1 MKTIYLVRHA
11 KSSWK
16 DPSLA
21 DFDRPL
27 NKRGK
32 NDLVIM
38 GELMNQKKIKL
49 ELILSS
55 PAKRAKKTA
64 IGIIKKL
71 GFKENKI
78 VFKDDIYEA
87 SDRILLNIIKKT
99 DERIKSVML
108 FGHNPGLTQLNNL
121 ISNHYIDNIPT
132 CGIVAL
138 TSEKDWKNAGNS
150 SFNFLFFEFPKKVK
164 EK

>member
-64 IGIIKKL
+64 IGIITRLSLRMIFMKHQI
-71 GFKENKI
+71 E
-78 VFKDDIYEA
+78 Y
-87 SDRILLNIIKKT
+87 
-99 DERIKSVML
+99 
-108 FGHNPGLTQLNNL
+108 
-121 ISNHYIDNIPT
+121 
-132 CGIVAL
+132 C
-138 TSEKDWKNAGNS
+138 
-150 SFNFLFFEFPKKVK
+150 
-164 EK
+164 